1 PAVETLLKDKLLPA
15 TAAYLA
21 ALGELKKYEEEL
33 SAQRADA
40 VRSDI
45 GTAKMLLIALAAVSL
60 VLGIGGA
67 IVITRSV
74 TRPLN
79 EAVDT
84 ARVIA
89 GNDLS
94 HTVTAT
100 RRDEL
105 GDLLRALGQMQT
117 ALRSMVS
124 QVRTSTDSI
133 TTASAEIASGS
144 QDLSARTEQ
153 TASNLQQ
160 AASSMEQLTGTVK
173 QSAD

>member
-1 PAVETLLKDKLLPA
+1 
-15 TAAYLA
+15 YLA
-21 ALGELKKYEEEL
+21 AVGDLKKLEDEL
-33 SAQRADA
+33 SAQRTDT

-45 GTAKMLLIALAAVSL
+45 GMAKTLLIVLADVSL

-67 IVITRSV
+67 LVITRSV

-105 GDLLRALGQMQT
+105 GDLLRTLGQMQT
-117 ALRSMVS
+117 ALRGMV
-124 QVRTSTDSI
+124 
-133 TTASAEIASGS
+133 
-144 QDLSARTEQ
+144 
-153 TASNLQQ
+153 
-160 AASSMEQLTGTVK
+160 
-173 QSAD
+173 